1 MPKWLT
7 IEEFRISVSV
17 PAGRTPRAF
26 EAALRNRKF
35 LTRLR
40 AAVRQAVAQS
50 PALRSVRVTVS
61 R

>member
-1 MPKWLT
+1 MPKWLK
-7 IEEFRISVSV
+7 IDEFRISASV
-17 PAGRTPRAF
+17 PAGRTPRGA
-26 EAALRNRKF
+26 EAALKDPRL

-50 PALRSVRVTVS
+50 PGLRPVRVTVS